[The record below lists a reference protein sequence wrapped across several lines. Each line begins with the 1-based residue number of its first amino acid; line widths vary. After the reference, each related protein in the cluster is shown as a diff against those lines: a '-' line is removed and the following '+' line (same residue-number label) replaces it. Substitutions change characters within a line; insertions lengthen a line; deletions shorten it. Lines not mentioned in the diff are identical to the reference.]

1 MWYVLPD
8 SNRQYP
14 VAIEA
19 VKRIKAMN
27 MKGVRVDELETT
39 DVNSSAKKESEP
51 QFVELV
57 GQISLKTLERNSQKR
72 KQKDKDQR
80 EPREQRNPNVQR
92 DKDQRPKDQK
102 DNRNQRG
109 NNKEQKPP
117 REPRDPN
124 EQRPPNRII
133 RTTKK
138 KD

>member
-1 MWYVLPD
+1 MCFPD

-92 DKDQRPKDQK
+92 DKDQRPKIK
-102 DNRNQRG
+102 RITG
-109 NNKEQKPP
+109 ISVEIIKNKNHPG
-117 REPRDPN
+117 
-124 EQRPPNRII
+124 
-133 RTTKK
+133 TA
-138 KD
+138 